1 MILVRHG
8 QSEFNVVFS
17 VTREDP
23 GIVDPA
29 LTDEGRRQISDAAAA
44 LASNDIQ
51 RIISS
56 PYTRALQSAEIL
68 AEVLAKPV
76 EIEPIVRERC
86 YFTCDIGS
94 PRSQLTPRWPEFDF
108 GALEERWW
116 PDPSETEDEIFER
129 CLRFR
134 DHMAGT
140 EDWRHVLVV
149 SHWGFIRGLT
159 GQEVAN
165 AAIVPFDPTAQ

>member
-17 VTREDP
+17 VTRVDP

-29 LTDEGRRQISDAAAA
+29 LTDEGRRQISEAADALGAK
-44 LASNDIQ
+44 DIR
-51 RIISS
+51 RIIVS
-56 PYTRALQSAEIL
+56 PYTRTLQSAEIL
-68 AEVLAKPV
+68 AGILDRPV
-76 EIEPIVRERC
+76 EVEPIVRERC

-94 PRSQLTPRWPEFDF
+94 PRSQLTERWPDFDF

-116 PDPSETEDEIFER
+116 PEPNETEEEINQR
-129 CLRFR
+129 CRTFR
-134 DHMAGT
+134 DHMAGVD
-140 EDWRHVLVV
+140 DWPHVLVV

-159 GQEVAN
+159 GQEVPN
-165 AAIVPFDPTAQ
+165 AAIVPFDPTAP